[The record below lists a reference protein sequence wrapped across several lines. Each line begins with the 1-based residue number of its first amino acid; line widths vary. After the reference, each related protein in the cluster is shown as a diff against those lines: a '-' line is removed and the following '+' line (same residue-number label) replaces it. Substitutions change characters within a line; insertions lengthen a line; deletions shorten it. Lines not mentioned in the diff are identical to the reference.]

1 MMERERNSAARS
13 IDRHL
18 RFASLSVALLVFGGG
33 GWALTTELAGAV
45 LASGL
50 IVVDGSVKAV
60 QHPVGGV
67 VEEIAVINGTQV
79 RQGDVVMRLDDDVAR
94 ADLALIDSA
103 LDALFV
109 RRARLEAERDGLA
122 EIGVIAEL
130 GLRVAESELAEMIA
144 SETRYFDSR
153 SQARNGLKAQLEER
167 IAQLR
172 EEIAGLRVQATAQE
186 DAIALMREELVGL
199 EQLYAQRIVART
211 RILELRREESQM
223 RGTLGQVMAQ
233 VASLGGRMSET
244 ELQIL
249 QIDQEL
255 RSEVTKELRETNER
269 IAELSQRRIGALDQ
283 LKRIDI
289 RAPNDGV
296 VHELAVHTIGGVI
309 GAGDTLMLIVPG
321 DEVLSVSVKV
331 AAQDRDQLHL
341 GQDALMRMTAFNQRT
356 TPEIFGEVSVIG
368 ADLVED
374 PRTGLQ
380 YYPVKIRLLEEELA
394 RLGNNTLAP
403 GMPVETF
410 IQTGQRTILSYL
422 TRPLGDYLTRA
433 FRAD

>member
-1 MMERERNSAARS
+1 MMDREQFSANRS

-18 RFASLSVALLVFGGG
+18 RLASLSVALLVFGGG

-45 LASGL
+45 LATGL
-50 IVVDGSVKAV
+50 IVVDGNVKAV

-67 VEEIAVINGTQV
+67 VEAIAVMNGTQV
-79 RQGDVVMRLDDDVAR
+79 RQGDVVLRLDDDVAR

-109 RRARLEAERDGLA
+109 RRARLEAERDGQIEL
-122 EIGVIAEL
+122 GPIAEL
-130 GLRVAESELAEMIA
+130 ARRVEGGDLVEMIA

-153 SQARNGLKAQLEER
+153 TLARNGLKAQLDER

-186 DAIALMREELVGL
+186 DAIALMHEELVGL

-211 RILELRREESQM
+211 RLLELRREESQM
-223 RGTLGQVMAQ
+223 RGTLGQLMAQ
-233 VASLGGRMSET
+233 IASLGGRVSET

-283 LKRIDI
+283 LQRIDI

-321 DEVLSVSVKV
+321 DGVLSVNVKV

-380 YYPVKIRLLEEELA
+380 YYPVKIRLLEDELA

-422 TRPLGDYLTRA
+422 TRPLGDYLARA

>member
-1 MMERERNSAARS
+1 MMKRENHSAIHS

-18 RFASLSVALLVFGGG
+18 RLASLSVVMLVFGGG

-45 LASGL
+45 LAPGL
-50 IVVDGSVKAV
+50 IVVDGNVKAV
-60 QHPVGGV
+60 QHPFGGV
-67 VEEIAVINGTQV
+67 LEEISVVNGTQV
-79 RQGDVVMRLDDDVAR
+79 RQGDVVLRLDDDIAK
-94 ADLALIDSA
+94 ADLALIERA
-103 LDALFV
+103 LDALFI
-109 RRARLEAERDGLA
+109 RRARLEAERDSQPGIGSITGL
-122 EIGVIAEL
+122 IQ
-130 GLRVAESELAEMIA
+130 RFSEGEQAEMIV

-153 SQARNGLKAQLEER
+153 AHARNGLKAQLNER
-167 IAQLR
+167 IVQLQ
-172 EEIAGLRVQATAQE
+172 EEIVGLGVQATAQE
-186 DAIALMREELVGL
+186 DTIALMREELDGL
-199 EQLYAQRIVART
+199 DQLYAQRIVART
-211 RILELRREESQM
+211 RILELRRDESQM
-223 RGTLGQVMAQ
+223 RGTLGQLMAQ
-233 VASLGGRMSET
+233 IASLGGRISET

-249 QIDQEL
+249 QIDQDL
-255 RSEVTKELRETNER
+255 RSEVTKELRETHEK

-296 VHELAVHTIGGVI
+296 VHELGVHTIGGVV
-309 GAGDTLMLIVPG
+309 GAGETLMLIVPG
-321 DEVLSVSVKV
+321 DEVLSVNVKV

-356 TPEIFGEVSVIG
+356 TPEILGEVSVIG

-394 RLGNNTLAP
+394 RLGSNILAP

-410 IQTGQRTILSYL
+410 IQTGERSIFSYL
-422 TRPLGDYLTRA
+422 TRPLGDYLMRA